1 MKKLT
6 FSVVGSG
13 WRAEFYARIA
23 HSHPDRFALSHILCR
38 SEEKARLIR
47 QKGYPATTNEVD
59 IISKKPDFVVVAVS
73 KGDNFDVTRH
83 WLSLGFPVLAETP
96 AGCSFEELCAL
107 WELYQKGARLTVAEQ
122 YFRYPLI
129 AAGLREVRAG
139 RIGEPHAVT
148 LSLCHDYHAASVIRR
163 MLGMESGPLRDF
175 TVTADVR
182 EYPVERT
189 DSRFG
194 PITDGSVAQSGR
206 VTADFAFDN
215 GKRAYY
221 DFDGIQ
227 YHTRIRARH
236 IDLRGQR
243 GQWYDTTILFPDE
256 THIPRRLRLTAAPI
270 PGYETLTTPE
280 LEKLAGEWNPFVHM
294 ENAQDEYAIAT
305 LMDGMEAFIAGGPD
319 PYPLR
324 EALEDAYTWLLMG
337 RSIDTHAPIKSGPRP
352 WQA

>member
-6 FSVVGSG
+6 FSVIGSG

-23 HSHPDRFALSHILCR
+23 RSHPDRFELLNILCR
-38 SEEKARLIR
+38 SGEKARLIR
-47 QKGYPATTNEVD
+47 QKGYPATTDEVD
-59 IISKKPDFVVVAVS
+59 IISARPDFVVVAVS
-73 KGDNFDVTRH
+73 KGENFEVTGR
-83 WLSLGFPVLAETP
+83 WLTLGFPVMAETP
-96 AGCSFEELCAL
+96 AGCSFEELRAL
-107 WELYQKGARLTVAEQ
+107 WELYQNGARLTVAEQ

-129 AAGLREVRAG
+129 AAGLRRIESG
-139 RIGEPHAVT
+139 KIGEPHAVT

-163 MLGMESGPLRDF
+163 MLRMESGPLCDF
-175 TVTADVR
+175 TVTAKVR

-206 VTADFAFDN
+206 VTAELEFDN
-215 GKRAYY
+215 GKWACY
-221 DFDGIQ
+221 DFDGVQ

-236 IDLRGQR
+236 IDLRGER
-243 GQWYDTTILFPDE
+243 GQWSDTTLLYSDK
-256 THIPRRLRLTAAPI
+256 THTPRAERLTAAPI
-270 PGYETLTTPE
+270 PGFEDLMTPE
-280 LEKLAGEWNPFVHM
+280 LERIGGRWDPYIHM

-324 EALEDAYTWLLMG
+324 EALEDAYTWLMMG
-337 RSIDTHAPIKSGPRP
+337 KSIDAHAPIKSGPRP

>member
-23 HSHPDRFALSHILCR
+23 AAQPDRFKLSYILCR
-38 SEEKARLIR
+38 SEEKARALR
-47 QKGYPATTNEVD
+47 QKGFPTTTDEVD
-59 IISKKPDFVVVAVS
+59 IISARPDFVVVAVS
-73 KGDNFDVTRH
+73 KGANFEVTRR

-107 WELYQKGARLTVAEQ
+107 WELAQKGARLAVAEQ

-139 RIGEPHAVT
+139 RIGEAHSVT

-163 MLGMESGPLRDF
+163 MLGMENGPLRDF
-175 TVTADVR
+175 TVTASVR
-182 EYPVERT
+182 EYPVEQT

-194 PITDGSVAQSGR
+194 PLTDGQIVQSGR
-206 VTADFAFDN
+206 VMADFSFDN
-215 GKRAYY
+215 GKRAFY

-243 GQWYDTTILFPDE
+243 GQWYDTTILCSDE
-256 THIPRRLRLTAAPI
+256 THTPRRLRLTAAPI
-270 PGYETLTTPE
+270 PGFEALVTPE
-280 LEKLAGEWNPFVHM
+280 LAELAAWEPFVHM

-305 LMDGMEAFIAGGPD
+305 LMDGMEAFIAGGPE

-324 EALEDAYTWLLMG
+324 EALEDAYTWLMMG
-337 RSIDTHAPIKSGPRP
+337 KAIDAHTPITSAPRP